1 MLRAYG
7 PGCDGSVVD
16 PKLQKIPD
24 SATWIDL
31 EEPTNEEEELV
42 ERCLEVEVPTPEE
55 LKEIE
60 PSSRLYEQDGA
71 IYMTMSTLYGVQD
84 GAPSASPIGFVLA
97 GNRVVTV
104 RYVTP
109 KPIRTFA
116 AHARRDPDLVKD
128 GVTALIRLLDAI
140 IDRLAD
146 ELEES
151 GEEIE
156 KISQHIFMSG
166 NQEQRARRRIQPER
180 LEALLNR
187 IGRAQTLLAKSRETA
202 VSAGRLISFLSSTDR
217 IRAAEKDRERVQ
229 SLGADIASL
238 IDHSAF
244 LAGNLTFLL
253 EASLGL
259 INVQQ
264 NAIIKI
270 FSVAA
275 VIFLPPTLVGT
286 VYGMNFDFMPELD
299 WRLGYPFALALM
311 VLSAVL
317 PYWYFKRRGWL

>member
-7 PGCDGSVVD
+7 PGCDGKAID
-16 PKLQKIPD
+16 AHLQKIPD
-24 SATWIDL
+24 AAAWIDL
-31 EEPTNEEEELV
+31 EEPTEEEELLV
-42 ERCLEVEVPTPEE
+42 ERCLKLDVPTPEE

-60 PSSRLYEQDGA
+60 PSSRLYEQNGA
-71 IYMTMSTLYGVQD
+71 IYMTMSTLWGVED
-84 GAPSASPIGFVLA
+84 GVPSAAPIGFVLA
-97 GNRVVTV
+97 GKRLVTV

-109 KPIRTFA
+109 KPVRTFT
-116 AHARRDPDLVKD
+116 AHVRRDPELVKD

-146 ELEES
+146 ELENS

-156 KISQHIFMSG
+156 RISGHIFRRDS
-166 NQEQRARRRIQPER
+166 QEQKTRRRIQPER
-180 LEALLNR
+180 LEALLTR
-187 IGRAQTLLAKSRETA
+187 IGRAQGLLAKVRETA
-202 VSAGRLISFLSSTDR
+202 LSANRLIGFLAATER
-217 IRAAEKDRERVQ
+217 IRAAPADRERVQ
-229 SLGADIASL
+229 SLAADVTSL

-259 INVQQ
+259 ISVEQ

-286 VYGMNFDFMPELD
+286 VYGMNFDHMPELG
-299 WRLGYPFALALM
+299 WLYGYPFAIGLM
-311 VLSAVL
+311 ILSAIL
-317 PYWYFKRRGWL
+317 PYWFFRRRGWL